1 MSRIVVFGSA
11 GTLGSRVV
19 AEAVG
24 RRHHVIA
31 AVREL
36 GGVTVSNEVEVVLAD
51 ATSRGSVAELA
62 RDADAFVTCIGGPGS
77 SRRHT

>member
-1 MSRIVVFGSA
+1 MSRFVVFGSA

-24 RRHHVIA
+24 RRRQVIA

-36 GGVTVSNEVEVVLAD
+36 GGVTVSDEVEVC
-51 ATSRGSVAELA
+51 A
-62 RDADAFVTCIGGPGS
+62 RRYDVPRLG
-77 SRRHT
+77 R